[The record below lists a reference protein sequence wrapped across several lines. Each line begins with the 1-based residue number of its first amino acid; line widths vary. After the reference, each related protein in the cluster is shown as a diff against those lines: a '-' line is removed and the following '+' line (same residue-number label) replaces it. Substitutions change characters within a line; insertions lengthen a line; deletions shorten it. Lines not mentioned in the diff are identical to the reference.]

1 MLSSE
6 GKPADTTVSGKQVL
20 PSTQNQSEKG
30 LDREQIFRLIEST
43 LSFEACLYHQILPF
57 NIKDNNLVLGM
68 VNPQDNAAIDY
79 VNRILPYINCTM
91 ETQPINGDTHRTIL
105 SAYLNHKNTG
115 ATGGK
120 PMPTSWEDIAQE
132 KKPAAIADNSDTQ
145 INSIIPEMPERYSDK
160 KYTQSQMG
168 QNGDTVWQFGY
179 STFNESEG
187 STPTPHHES
196 PSPSQEQKDRDAHKT
211 VLPSNLHILH
221 LPSLDAIS
229 PVEELATLPP
239 RKLLE
244 QLLGRVLSDGI
255 GRLYLERRPYH
266 GRILWSE
273 NGVLQSV
280 LEKVPLSVFQG
291 VLNELKRFASLPM
304 TTVVEPKQVEKECLY
319 QQNRLLLRLR
329 VMPGM
334 YGEEATLQVLRGAA
348 LKFYQQQQLAR
359 LSRDAAGISQQ
370 LKFKLRELQERLSL
384 NSNLD
389 NGQLEAF
396 NSLNR
401 VLENLDMQIK
411 VLTDIPEPP
420 PPKKRKEKGFE

>member
-6 GKPADTTVSGKQVL
+6 GKSADTTVSGKQVL
-20 PSTQNQSEKG
+20 PSTQNQSEQG

-115 ATGGK
+115 ATAGR
-120 PMPTSWEDIAQE
+120 PMPKSWEDIAQE
-132 KKPAAIADNSDTQ
+132 KKPAAIADNYNTQ
-145 INSIIPEMPERYSDK
+145 VNNTIRETPERSSDK
-160 KYTQSQMG
+160 THSQAPIG

-179 STFNESEG
+179 STSNKSEG
-187 STPTPHHES
+187 FTPNTYHEH
-196 PSPSQEQKDRDAHKT
+196 PSPRQEHQDKDIDRITLA
-211 VLPSNLHILH
+211 SNLHVLH

-359 LSRDAAGISQQ
+359 LSRDAVGISQQ
-370 LKFKLRELQERLSL
+370 LKFKLRELQERLTL

-401 VLENLDMQIK
+401 VLENLDAQIK
-411 VLTDIPEPP
+411 VLTELPEPP
-420 PPKKRKEKGFE
+420 PQKKEKKKDS